1 MSEPARSSSANDRRI
16 VVLVLPSNP
25 TWAPPGRSPEA
36 WRLALAED
44 TYEVLAALDRVE
56 VAVAVLNG
64 TEASLQEATTLTWPG
79 THVYTAPTL
88 HQALTQ
94 AATLAPAA
102 TPTSSAGAS
111 VAVPGTASASAPA
124 SAPTSAAD
132 SPSSTAV
139 STTAGAGVSSGTGRV
154 AAVVAVAYDAPDLPG
169 LLIGKLF
176 RALSTAD
183 IAVCPAEDGSQ
194 VALGVN
200 LPIANWLTDSL
211 DLSLDLTLAE
221 LDQAKP
227 RRHAVAVGPGWHRLR
242 SPADLARLDP
252 GLEGWDATRSILRHA

>member
-1 MSEPARSSSANDRRI
+1 MSAAAGSAGGNDRRV
-16 VVLVLPSNP
+16 VVLVLPSTG

-64 TEASLQEATTLTWPG
+64 TEASVREATTLTWPG
-79 THVYTAPTL
+79 TPVYAAASVQDAITK
-88 HQALTQ
+88 
-94 AATLAPAA
+94 AATTTAA
-102 TPTSSAGAS
+102 GEGGS
-111 VAVPGTASASAPA
+111 SASA
-124 SAPTSAAD
+124 
-132 SPSSTAV
+132 
-139 STTAGAGVSSGTGRV
+139 TGRV

-183 IAVCPAEDGSQ
+183 LAVCPSEDGSQ

-200 LPIANWLTDSL
+200 IPIAGWLTDSL
-211 DLSLDLTLAE
+211 DLSFELTLAD

-242 SPADLARLDP
+242 SAGDLALLDP

>member
-1 MSEPARSSSANDRRI
+1 MSEPARSASANDRRI

-79 THVYTAPTL
+79 TPVYTAPTL

-94 AATLAPAA
+94 AATLTPAE
-102 TPTSSAGAS
+102 
-111 VAVPGTASASAPA
+111 
-124 SAPTSAAD
+124 
-132 SPSSTAV
+132 
-139 STTAGAGVSSGTGRV
+139 AGVSTSGTGRV

-211 DLSLDLTLAE
+211 ELSLDLTLGE

-242 SPADLARLDP
+242 SPADLASLDP